1 LQEYSRASVQI
12 GGQRLNSENDGTEV
26 INTVTDFSMDL
37 VTEDTYYL
45 INEAALPK
53 WDCYLGSFGYD

>member
-1 LQEYSRASVQI
+1 VQI
-12 GGQRLNSENDGTEV
+12 GGQRLNSENDGTEE
-26 INTVTDFSMDL
+26 INTVTDFFPDL

-53 WDCYLGSFGYD
+53 WDCYLGSFRYD